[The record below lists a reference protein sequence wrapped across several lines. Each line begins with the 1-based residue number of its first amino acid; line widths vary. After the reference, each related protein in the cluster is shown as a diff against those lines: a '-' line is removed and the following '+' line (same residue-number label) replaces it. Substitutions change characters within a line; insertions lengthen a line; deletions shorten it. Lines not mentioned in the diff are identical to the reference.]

1 MTMRLTGTREE
12 SLAVG
17 PDLSRRDAQS
27 RVASNIQDRPQEA
40 GSSLDS
46 YWTRALSA
54 FETYV
59 GTARAQELL
68 EPDDDLR

>member
-12 SLAVG
+12 SLAARL
-17 PDLSRRDAQS
+17 DLSRRDAHS
-27 RVASNIQDRPQEA
+27 RAASDTQDRPQEA

>member
-1 MTMRLTGTREE
+1 MTMRLTGTREK
-12 SLAVG
+12 SLAARL
-17 PDLSRRDAQS
+17 DLSRRDTQS
-27 RVASNIQDRPQEA
+27 PVASNTQDRPQEA

-68 EPDDDLR
+68 EPDEDLR